1 MFDAGQCFTFD
12 YARTIPK
19 TDKIK
24 KRDAFNM
31 LQTTP
36 DDFQWWMLAANLGSS
51 TKRVIGA
58 GLVKGHLVDRSQVH
72 ARLRF
77 ERRDGTKIYV
87 KLNNVEGKG
96 IRASV
101 RE

>member
-1 MFDAGQCFTFD
+1 
-12 YARTIPK
+12 
-19 TDKIK
+19 
-24 KRDAFNM
+24 M
-31 LQTTP
+31 LQTIP
-36 DDFQWWMLAANLGSS
+36 NDFQWWMLAANLGSS
-51 TKRVIGA
+51 TERVIGA

-77 ERRDGTKIYV
+77 DRQDGTKIFA
-87 KLNNVEGKG
+87 KLNNAEGKG

>member
-1 MFDAGQCFTFD
+1 MFAT
-12 YARTIPK
+12 
-19 TDKIK
+19 
-24 KRDAFNM
+24 
-31 LQTTP
+31 
-36 DDFQWWMLAANLGSS
+36 NLGSS
-51 TKRVIGA
+51 TERVIGA

-77 ERRDGTKIYV
+77 DRRDGTKIYV

-101 RE
+101 REWQPVLQNTLCIAAPIF

>member
-1 MFDAGQCFTFD
+1 
-12 YARTIPK
+12 
-19 TDKIK
+19 
-24 KRDAFNM
+24 M

-36 DDFQWWMLAANLGSS
+36 NNLQWWMFAANLGSS
-51 TKRVIGA
+51 TERVIGA

-77 ERRDGTKIYV
+77 DRQDGTRIYV
-87 KLNNVEGKG
+87 KLNNVEGRG
-96 IRASV
+96 IRASA